1 MNVWLLLY
9 VICIGTQEE
18 AAEAYDIAAIKFRGL
33 NAVTNFDISRY
44 DVKSIMSSNLPV
56 GGMSNK
62 SRSASDH
69 SVSDEVKVLEGVKP
83 DLGHELPLCL
93 PLITS
98 PHQATH
104 SGLNFSLAGKPD
116 PLTQNY
122 LWPALGPPE
131 NTGPIGFG
139 FGGGASGVGEY
150 MDHPIAADGS
160 GSGSGGGG
168 NNGVNEGYNGYDGGV
183 GGSSSSTTSGNNTS
197 SWNNIVTPSLHTL
210 QSPKPSLSVVQTPI
224 FGIE

>member
-1 MNVWLLLY
+1 
-9 VICIGTQEE
+9 
-18 AAEAYDIAAIKFRGL
+18 
-33 NAVTNFDISRY
+33 
-44 DVKSIMSSNLPV
+44 MSSNLPV

-83 DLGHELPLCL
+83 DLGHELPSCV
-93 PLITS
+93 PLVAS
-98 PHQATH
+98 PHQAAAT
-104 SGLNFSLAGKPD
+104 GLNFTLASKHD

-122 LWPALGPPE
+122 MWPALGPPE

-139 FGGGASGVGEY
+139 FGGGGSRVGEF
-150 MDHPIAADGS
+150 MEQPIGGDGS
-160 GSGSGGGG
+160 ACGSGSGGAG
-168 NNGVNEGYNGYDGGV
+168 NNCVNEGYNGYDDGV
-183 GGSSSSTTSGNNTS
+183 GGSSSTTSGSNTN